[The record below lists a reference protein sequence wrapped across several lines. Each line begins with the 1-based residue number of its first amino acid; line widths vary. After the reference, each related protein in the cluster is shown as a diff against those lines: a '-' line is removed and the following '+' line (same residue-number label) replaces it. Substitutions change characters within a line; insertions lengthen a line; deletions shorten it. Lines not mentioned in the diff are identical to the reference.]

1 MLDILNLHSPTI
13 VWIGRSKKQRMSQP
27 NHHDPTPA
35 RNRGTRRE
43 RSVQPAE
50 APERPRAPETPTLIL
65 TRKSPDS
72 NRILKKGKIT
82 HTPDVTQLPST
93 PTLNN
98 NALGLTTPT
107 QSDTKKS
114 AAMQALMEEFTSQL
128 ESLSKTLSSLLNL
141 NQDLAPIDTIR
152 AQKALHS
159 LSETLKAKATPQT
172 LTKTTHT
179 SKNKNTRTYAAV
191 AAATPTQLPRPH
203 LARHNKQLTRPR
215 RLLIAPH
222 SDSVK
227 VPHKPPHEMRDS
239 FNRMLR
245 NWPEEFGS
253 LRFKAVAV
261 AVEYTRRDKI
271 AITISP
277 PSAAAVIAKDTGMTK
292 VILDWARRKYDLSEE
307 EEINVMLDSPWHRVV
322 IHGVPT
328 VPSSGKTD
336 EDAAMALV
344 EDWIKFNPLAPGA
357 DTAVQMCPLV
367 PKAAIRNGTFASY
380 ESVSWCLAFPEKKHA
395 DWILRNGMYICGKH
409 CRTSSYK
416 PRGS

>member
-1 MLDILNLHSPTI
+1 
-13 VWIGRSKKQRMSQP
+13 VRSQR
-27 NHHDPTPA
+27 D
-35 RNRGTRRE
+35 TRRARPWQYAQYK
-43 RSVQPAE
+43 RSVFRLFIHCWLKSRDDDCMSRDKEKA
-50 APERPRAPETPTLIL
+50 ACLFPTLIL
-65 TRKSPDS
+65 TRKSPDL

-93 PTLNN
+93 LTLNH

-141 NQDLAPIDTIR
+141 NQDLAPIDTTW

-179 SKNKNTRTYAAV
+179 SKSKNTRTYAAV
-191 AAATPTQLPRPH
+191 AAATPTQLPLPH

-239 FNRMLR
+239 FNCMLR
-245 NWPEEFGS
+245 N
-253 LRFKAVAV
+253 
-261 AVEYTRRDKI
+261 
-271 AITISP
+271 
-277 PSAAAVIAKDTGMTK
+277 
-292 VILDWARRKYDLSEE
+292 
-307 EEINVMLDSPWHRVV
+307 
-322 IHGVPT
+322 
-328 VPSSGKTD
+328 
-336 EDAAMALV
+336 
-344 EDWIKFNPLAPGA
+344 
-357 DTAVQMCPLV
+357 
-367 PKAAIRNGTFASY
+367 
-380 ESVSWCLAFPEKKHA
+380 
-395 DWILRNGMYICGKH
+395 
-409 CRTSSYK
+409 
-416 PRGS
+416 